1 MRAHGEGRITLRT
14 HHVPAL
20 SLPTVD
26 DRLGPQ
32 LPWNQT
38 LEPKLARAITG

>member
-1 MRAHGEGRITLRT
+1 LRALAT
-14 HHVPAL
+14 
-20 SLPTVD
+20 S
-26 DRLGPQ
+26 PQ